1 MKTMFT
7 IIIAGIIGTG
17 AMTFCMYL
25 ATFIIKKVMKVVKI
39 LGTMLTF
46 QTTKEGKLSDK
57 PFSIFIGLVAH
68 YLIGIF
74 FVIIY
79 YILWKNGIGKP
90 NFFYGAIFGFLSGL
104 FGIIVWR
111 IFFAIHPNPP
121 KNINL
126 KDYFINLVIA
136 HIIFGIVV
144 SISFLFI
151 YKRLGLNI

>member
-1 MKTMFT
+1 MKTILT
-7 IIIAGIIGTG
+7 IIAAGIIGTI

-25 ATFIIKKVMKVVKI
+25 ATFILKKTMKVVKI

-46 QTTKEGKLSDK
+46 ETTEEGKLTEK
-57 PFSIFIGLVAH
+57 PFSIFIGIITH
-68 YLIGIF
+68 YLVGIF

-79 YILWKNGIGKP
+79 YFLWKNGIGKP
-90 NFFYGAIFGFLSGL
+90 DFIYGAIFGFLSGV

-136 HIIFGIVV
+136 HIIFGIVA
-144 SISFLFI
+144 SISFIFI
-151 YKRLGLNI
+151 YERLRLHI